1 MTHAPAGAA
10 RNTRSVAVDRNAFT
24 VPGFRAAAVAS
35 GMRYRDRN
43 DLALIVAEEGAEV
56 VAAGVFTKNRF
67 TAAPVVLCR
76 ERLAAQGIRA
86 ILTNAGIANSCTGE
100 EGLKRAEEMAKLA
113 AEGLGVAPGAV
124 LVASTGVIGM
134 QVPVEPVRRVMPEL
148 VARLRPDGWEEAARA
163 IMTTDTVPKM
173 AVTVDA
179 QVGGRPVTV
188 GGIAK
193 GSGMIAPN
201 MATLLAFVC
210 TDAAVTWS
218 VLNHWVRRC
227 ADETLNRI
235 TVDGDTSTNDTLLV
249 LAGGRAGNP
258 PISEVESPGSI
269 AFGQALKA
277 VLLDLAKRLA
287 EDGEGATKLI
297 EIEVTG
303 ASDEAT
309 ARAVAFTIA
318 NSPLVKT
325 AFFGE
330 DANWGRIVCAAGR
343 AGIDFDPSRV
353 SLYFGDV
360 CVFKDGAPLGG
371 QEIEE
376 SASRVFRRKEIPV
389 RLDLGAG
396 HCAYTAYTCDFSYDY
411 VKINASYRS

>member
-1 MTHAPAGAA
+1 
-10 RNTRSVAVDRNAFT
+10 
-24 VPGFRAAAVAS
+24 
-35 GMRYRDRN
+35 MRYRDRA
-43 DLALIVAEEGAEV
+43 DLALISAEPGTKV

-67 TAAPVVLCR
+67 TAAPVVLCK
-76 ERLAAQGIRA
+76 ERLEAQGIRA
-86 ILTNAGIANSCTGE
+86 ILVNAGIANACTGE
-100 EGLKRAEEMAKLA
+100 EGLKRAREMAGIA
-113 AEGLGVAPGAV
+113 AEGLGVSPGAV

-134 QVPVEPVRRVMPEL
+134 QVPMEPVKGAMTKL
-148 VARLRPDGWEEAARA
+148 VAVLRPEGWGDAARA

-173 AVTVDA
+173 ASVARVDI
-179 QVGGRPVTV
+179 GGKPVTV

-201 MATLLAFVC
+201 MATLLSFVC
-210 TDAAVTWS
+210 TDAVIAQD
-218 VLNHWVRRC
+218 VLQRWVRQC

-258 PISEVESPGSI
+258 VITDMESPESM
-269 AFGQALKA
+269 AFGEALKA
-277 VLLDLAKRLA
+277 VLLDLAKRLVL
-287 EDGEGATKLI
+287 DGEGATKLI
-297 EIEVTG
+297 EIQVTG
-303 ASDEAT
+303 APDQAA

-343 AGIDFDPSRV
+343 AGVDFDPGNV
-353 SLYFGDV
+353 SLLFDDV
-360 CVFKDGAPLGG
+360 CVFRDGAPLTGPDV
-371 QEIEE
+371 EAA
-376 SASRVFRRKEIPV
+376 ASRVFRQKELSV
-389 RLDLGAG
+389 RLELGAG
-396 HCAYTAYTCDFSYDY
+396 RGEYTTYTCDFSYDY